1 MVNELNEMGDDEIEE
16 YLDDVIEIGNGR
28 YVGLRTLLLALL
40 SLLGY
45 IGAVYVPIFTGSQ
58 VDATGL
64 YNLTMLAFGFFFVKT
79 AIPMLQK

>member
-1 MVNELNEMGDDEIEE
+1 MVNELNEMSDDEIEE
-16 YLDDVIEIGNGR
+16 YLDDVIEIGDRR

-45 IGAVYVPIFTGSQ
+45 IGAIYVPIFTGSQ

-79 AIPMLQK
+79 AIPILQK

>member
-1 MVNELNEMGDDEIEE
+1 MENELNEMIDDEIEE

-28 YVGLRTLLLALL
+28 YVGLRTLILALM
-40 SLLGY
+40 SLIGY
-45 IGAVYVPIFTGSQ
+45 IGAIYVPIFTGSQ

-64 YNLTMLAFGFFFVKT
+64 YNLTLLAFGFFFVKT

>member
-1 MVNELNEMGDDEIEE
+1 MVNELNEMSDDEIEE

-45 IGAVYVPIFTGSQ
+45 IGAIYVPIFTGSQ

>member
-1 MVNELNEMGDDEIEE
+1 MENEFDGMSEDEVEDYI
-16 YLDDVIEIGNGR
+16 DDVIEIGNGR

-45 IGAVYVPIFTGSQ
+45 IGAIYVPIFTGSQ
-58 VDATGL
+58 VDASGL